1 MTFEDGM
8 SKFKEYKRKN
18 IAEMRPYVLDEDL
31 TGISVALVDHPHE
44 DMGMIARNP
53 QNHKDQWYVA
63 RKYFEENFEEIS
75 DIKRHFLGP
84 RLLNKKEWEKIKK
97 YKEEEVKENE

>member
-1 MTFEDGM
+1 M

-44 DMGMIARNP
+44 DMGMVARNP
-53 QNHKDQWYVA
+53 QNHQDQWYVA

-75 DIKRHFLGP
+75 EKRHFLGP

-97 YKEEEVKENE
+97 YKEEEEKIK